1 MRGRRFDDLSNRLQK
16 KITRRAKISLTGERG
31 RPYKAPPS
39 QTGPQI
45 VGSGK
50 WMEDWLPLG
59 GFAKLYG
66 LSAFENKR
74 LTAM

>member
-1 MRGRRFDDLSNRLQK
+1 
-16 KITRRAKISLTGERG
+16 
-31 RPYKAPPS
+31 
-39 QTGPQI
+39 
-45 VGSGK
+45 
-50 WMEDWLPLG
+50 MEDWLPLG